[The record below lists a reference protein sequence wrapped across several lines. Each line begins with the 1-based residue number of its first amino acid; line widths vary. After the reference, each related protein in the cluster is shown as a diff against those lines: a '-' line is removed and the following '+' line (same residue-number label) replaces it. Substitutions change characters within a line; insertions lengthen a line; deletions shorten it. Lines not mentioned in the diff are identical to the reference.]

1 MSLIGAPLPVLLAAQ
16 SSSGLLRL
24 EAAAIGKNY
33 SVPEMSL
40 WKVWP
45 EADSQIPEQEGEESF
60 QSFLD
65 LCEQPQPRIT
75 SDPSRQGLALV
86 WEMLFSPVLPR

>member
-1 MSLIGAPLPVLLAAQ
+1 M
-16 SSSGLLRL
+16 
-24 EAAAIGKNY
+24 
-33 SVPEMSL
+33 PEMSL

-86 WEMLFSPVLPR
+86 WEMLFSPVLSR